1 MKKQTNIEEQ
11 FNRLQSTYQVPENY
25 FESFEAKMLAKTSET
40 SKKTKV
46 FSIKKNIAKMMIAA
60 SVMLMM
66 SVGYYQYKTIDTQQ
80 SSVLD
85 TINKQEQNIV
95 QDDFLSNIT
104 DEEIIEYLA
113 DENDLEYDI
122 E

>member
-25 FESFEAKMLAKTSET
+25 FESFEAKMLTKTSET

-66 SVGYYQYKTIDTQQ
+66 SVGYYQYKTIDAQQ

-95 QDDFLSNIT
+95 QDDYLSNIT